1 MICFELP
8 GKVTANE
15 CYVVMAARHGNFP
28 LASAVRRRIATVSE
42 VWPKAI
48 TVVLVL
54 TVSTL
59 LTGVT
64 ASAQVIENYFP
75 VIGGPVGGIPSDNS
89 RSQALSRYDAQ
100 GVQAGSFVIRTDVSE
115 GLGYNSNVEAVSG
128 GRGSLFNTST
138 GNLSATSD
146 WSRNSV
152 FLNLSVIN
160 QRYFDLP
167 AQNNTQWTVES
178 GGTIDV
184 GKDQIGFTYSHL
196 NVPETPGDLNAVTTA
211 QAVTSRVDA
220 VQFSY
225 TKKLDSPFS
234 FIPAVSISRF
244 DYDNFASSNTVF
256 SQSYRNR
263 VVFQGGVTT
272 EYELAP
278 KENLLFVVQGT
289 HSSYTGSSQGFA
301 RRDSNGAELLGGIDF
316 PAPGAN
322 VQFRVVAG
330 YQIRDYVKKAYSNLA
345 SPIAEAS
352 LTWTPTRLTTLAF
365 SFRRDIEDASDET
378 IAGYT
383 LTTARFDVTHE
394 LRRNVVLRGHLEL
407 DQGNFQS
414 SQFGQP
420 LVLTSL
426 RESGAAQTIYNV
438 GSSATWLLNRN
449 LRLQASDEI
458 FKRQGGG
465 SNYFAN
471 VSLLTV
477 GFRF

>member
-1 MICFELP
+1 MVRP
-8 GKVTANE
+8 G
-15 CYVVMAARHGNFP
+15 MAATG
-28 LASAVRRRIATVSE
+28 LATMGE
-42 VWPKAI
+42 VWFKTA
-48 TVVLVL
+48 TAGLVL
-54 TVSTL
+54 AASTL
-59 LTGVT
+59 LASGT
-64 ASAQVIENYFP
+64 ASAQIIDTYFQP
-75 VIGGPVGGIPSDNS
+75 IGDPVGGAPADNS
-89 RSQALSRYDAQ
+89 RSQALKTYNTQ
-100 GVQAGSFVIRTDVSE
+100 GVQAGSFVIRTDLSE
-115 GLGYNSNVEAVSG
+115 GLGYNSNVQAFSG

-138 GNLSATSD
+138 GTLSATSD
-146 WSRNSV
+146 WSRNSA
-152 FLNLSVIN
+152 FLNATVLN
-160 QRYFDLP
+160 QHYFDLP
-167 AQNNTQWTVES
+167 TQNYTQWTVS
-178 GGTIDV
+178 TGGTIDV
-184 GKDQIGFTYSHL
+184 GNDQIGLAYSHL
-196 NVPETPGDLNAVTTA
+196 NVPETPGDLNAVTTS

-220 VQFSY
+220 VQLSY
-225 TKKLDSPFS
+225 TKASDSPFS
-234 FIPAVSISRF
+234 FIPAVSVTRF
-244 DYDNFASSNTVF
+244 DYDNFVPGGTVFGLPNNNVATLQGGTVF

-263 VVFQGGVTT
+263 VVFQGGLTT

-278 KENLLFVVQGT
+278 KENLLLVVQGT

-301 RRDSNGAELLGGIDF
+301 RRDSNGAEVLGGIDF

-345 SPIAEAS
+345 SPIVEAS

-365 SFRRDIEDASDET
+365 SVRRDIEDAADEN

-426 RESGAAQTIYNV
+426 QESGTAQTIYNA
-438 GSSATWLLNRN
+438 GANATWLLNRN
-449 LRLQASDEI
+449 IRLQATDEI
-458 FKRQGGG
+458 YKRQGGG

-471 VSLLTV
+471 ISLLTL
-477 GFRF
+477 GFRL